1 MQRCWRCS
9 ASYAD
14 SARGLDS
21 ARSALRADVDEGS
34 GIDGG
39 VYHLSQ
45 AGSAQDASHA
55 GLFHESVVISALDQ
69 IILVPLS
76 LLECLRWWM
85 CAEIRAVGMPLRPPQ
100 PSLMVTTDAS

>member
-1 MQRCWRCS
+1 MFS
-9 ASYAD
+9 VL
-14 SARGLDS
+14 RG
-21 ARSALRADVDEGS
+21 LRADVDEGS

-85 CAEIRAVGMPLRPPQ
+85 CAEIRAEGMPLRPPQ